1 MVVVSGHNH
10 VVDDDDNDNEHNVL
24 CYCFHASDD
33 DEFFCNFFIYKFYNS
48 GLNSIVGHVAV

>member
-10 VVDDDDNDNEHNVL
+10 VVDDDNEHNVL

-33 DEFFCNFFIYKFYNS
+33 EFFVTFFIYKFYNS
-48 GLNSIVGHVAV
+48 GLNFIVGYVAV